1 MAGDS
6 GGGEGGSGQGGGGQG
21 GGQGGQ
27 GGQSGGQSG
36 GDGNSGNGDSGNGQ
50 GNGQQGGGKGDTG
63 KGNSNNSDSNNNTT
77 TSVVANDGSGGRQ
90 SQFSDTSKNSPSLNG
105 IYNSDGQKT
114 SSFVDNGH
122 GVYTKSVDTYDDR
135 GNKINQDYV
144 DTFYTGKD
152 ALSDAERTARNRAN
166 GINDWG
172 KNMDKNNDGKIGFFE
187 NMLMSVTNAAK
198 AVDKAFGGTDI
209 YGYNKAGNINGAKQS
224 RAKNMAQ
231 NFADAMNKAFGGIGK
246 YDGTT
251 KNGEHYAPGTKADF
265 ASRMAT
271 IGKGILTG
279 KGKTWNDANHDGK
292 MDGKEMGKAALA
304 NLAINAIS
312 KAPLVGKA
320 TGSFLSGAVSDGSRA
335 QSGFW
340 GQLGQQVATNNKGVS
355 NPSVSVGPSTS
366 GNSGPSNNN
375 NRPTSELENAIIKPA
390 LNDAKNFRA
399 NMKQHTMDVP
409 LTSATYVS
417 RKDNKKDPAVTVS
430 DERCKEFAKRRLF
443 R

>member
-1 MAGDS
+1 MEGDS
-6 GGGEGGSGQGGGGQG
+6 GGG
-21 GGQGGQ
+21 
-27 GGQSGGQSG
+27 SG
-36 GDGNSGNGDSGNGQ
+36 GDGGSDSGSQSGNQGGQNGNQ
-50 GNGQQGGGKGDTG
+50 GNDS
-63 KGNSNNSDSNNNTT
+63 NSNNSNNNNNNSNNNNNNTLGTNDYTPGKHTSDGKTERGTT
-77 TSVVANDGSGGRQ
+77 GDYTVGE
-90 SQFSDTSKNSPSLNG
+90 SKNG

-114 SSFVDNGH
+114 SSFIDNGH

-152 ALSDAERTARNRAN
+152 ALSNAEKTARNRAN

-187 NMLMSVTNAAK
+187 NMLMSVTNKAK
-198 AVDKAFGGTDI
+198 ALDMAFGGIDQ
-209 YGYNKAGNINGAKQS
+209 YGANKAGNMEGINQG

-251 KNGEHYAPGTKADF
+251 KNGEHYAPGTKANF
-265 ASRMAT
+265 AARMAN

-292 MDGKEMGKAALA
+292 MDGKELGKAALA

-340 GQLGQQVATNNKGVS
+340 GQLGQQVATNNKGKN

-375 NRPTSELENAIIKPA
+375 KTDDRVDFEIIKPA

-399 NMKQHTMDVP
+399 NMKQHDLDVP

-443 R
+443 K